1 MGCFP
6 GRPPILTL
14 GKVPTAQSAI
24 VCSKRLFASR
34 KYKYQLL
41 FLVFLIFGIFVFW
54 VRLFFDFQNYAVG
67 IREQKAS
74 ITNARKVRVLHAML
88 DGIRT
93 KLTDMDDEEKNLVAR
108 MIGNSIYDMRVVW
121 SGYESKALIEARTLN
136 KKTTKC
142 PEHFFPRQVAGKRI
156 VEHIVRFGGISLKKL
171 QEFLD
176 VFCQVHYT
184 TSEENVRLKPYQK
197 TDTFISAEH
206 SYSMANI
213 ELIKVK

>member
-1 MGCFP
+1 M
-6 GRPPILTL
+6 
-14 GKVPTAQSAI
+14 
-24 VCSKRLFASR
+24 
-34 KYKYQLL
+34 
-41 FLVFLIFGIFVFW
+41 
-54 VRLFFDFQNYAVG
+54 G
-67 IREQKAS
+67 IREERAL
-74 ITNARKVRVLHAML
+74 ITNARKVKVLHAML
-88 DGIRT
+88 NGIRES
-93 KLTDMDDEEKNLVAR
+93 LQSMDDDEKNLVAR
-108 MIGNSIYDMRVVW
+108 MIGNSIFDMRVVW
-121 SGYESKALIEARTLN
+121 SGYESKALIEARTSN

-156 VEHIVRFGGISLKKL
+156 VEHIIRFKGISIKKL

-213 ELIKVK
+213 ELIKVR